1 MTDFSTDA
9 ADSLLTIDQT
19 LMRSVI
25 EGTRTG
31 LQMTG
36 VEPPPVGASRFYATP
51 REISVLVG
59 FVGEVSGMLTLNLSR
74 QALLYLSGK
83 LLMEEQTE
91 LGEDNFD
98 AICEIGNMIAGCTK
112 EALCDMGFDV
122 QNISVPSL
130 ILGANYS
137 VYYTRGIETVS
148 VEFEL
153 EEIPV
158 TFQQDRFF
166 SATVSLLR
174 QVA

>member
-1 MTDFSTDA
+1 MTTGLSIDNT
-9 ADSLLTIDQT
+9 LLKC
-19 LMRSVI
+19 VI
-25 EGTRTG
+25 EGTQSG
-31 LQMTG
+31 LQMAG
-36 VEPPPVGASRFYATP
+36 VTPPPVGATRFYATH
-51 REISVLVG
+51 RDISVIVG
-59 FVGEVSGMLTLNLSR
+59 LCGGQNGTMTLNISTT
-74 QALLYLSGK
+74 AMLYLAGK
-83 LLMEEQTE
+83 MLFEEQTE
-91 LGEDNFD
+91 VSEENFD

-112 EALCDMGFDV
+112 EALSSEGYDV

-174 QVA
+174 QVS

>member
-1 MTDFSTDA
+1 MA
-9 ADSLLTIDQT
+9 
-19 LMRSVI
+19 
-25 EGTRTG
+25 
-31 LQMTG
+31 G
-36 VEPPPVGASRFYATP
+36 VKPPPVGATRFYSTH
-51 REISVLVG
+51 RDISVIVG
-59 FVGEVSGMLTLNLSR
+59 LCGQQSGSMTLNIST
-74 QALLYLSGK
+74 AAMLYLTGK
-83 LLMEEQTE
+83 LLFEEQTE
-91 LGEDNFD
+91 VSEENFD

-112 EALCDMGFDV
+112 EALSENGFNV
-122 QNISVPSL
+122 TNISVPSL

-137 VYYTRGIETVS
+137 VYYTRGVETVS